1 MQTPENQ
8 TPHALIDFNV
18 ISEATELFK
27 VNAATW
33 IISLLIVA
41 VVDIILYGILMA
53 TSIVLMKRAAV
64 AVPGI
69 LLIDVIF
76 LVVNALLAAGLFRMA
91 IKQIR
96 GQSIEISDL
105 FDFGDVA
112 GQAII
117 AAIVAG
123 IIISVASLFCII
135 PGWVAQ
141 GLLMFTFPL
150 IVDKKMGAME
160 AITASFEALK
170 SQWLMATLF
179 SLVVG
184 ILASIGII
192 VCFVGVLVTAPIALL
207 SITILYRNFFI
218 SPGSSSSGDQTFEPA
233 IPPGS

>member
-1 MQTPENQ
+1 
-8 TPHALIDFNV
+8 
-18 ISEATELFK
+18 
-27 VNAATW
+27 
-33 IISLLIVA
+33 
-41 VVDIILYGILMA
+41 MA

-218 SPGSSSSGDQTFEPA
+218 SPGSSSSGGQIFEPA